1 MNIKGKLIEKL
12 DTQKITDSFKKREF
26 VVEYAENPMYPEYVK
41 FELIQDRCDLIEP
54 FNLHDEIEIDFNIKG
69 RKWTDKQN
77 EVRYFNS
84 LQAWK
89 IAPAQGMATPPEAP
103 ASPAQSETDNATPTT
118 PTTPTSEPEWL
129 KSSGDSAAMEDDDL
143 PF

>member
-54 FNLHDEIEIDFNIKG
+54 FKLDDEIEIDFNIKG

-77 EVRYFNS
+77 EVKYFNS

-89 IAPAQGMATPPEAP
+89 IAPAQAMSTPQEMPP
-103 ASPAQSETDNATPTT
+103 APAQSQPESTT
-118 PTTPTSEPEWL
+118 TTPTSEPEWL
-129 KSSGDSAAMEDDDL
+129 KSSGDNKEMEDDDL

>member
-1 MNIKGKLIEKL
+1 MNIKGRLIEKL
-12 DTQKITDSFKKREF
+12 ETAKITDSFKKREF

-41 FELIQDRCDLIEP
+41 FELIQERCDLIEP
-54 FNLHDEIEIDFNIKG
+54 FNLGDEIEIDFNIKG

-77 EVRYFNS
+77 EVKYFNS

-89 IAPAQGMATPPEAP
+89 I
-103 ASPAQSETDNATPTT
+103 SPAQEMTSTPDAPPDQPQSESTT
-118 PTTPTSEPEWL
+118 APTSEPEWL
-129 KSSGDSAAMEDDDL
+129 KSSNESKEFEDDDL

>member
-12 DTQKITDSFKKREF
+12 ETAKITDSFKKREF

-41 FELIQDRCDLIEP
+41 FELIQERCDLIEP
-54 FNLHDEIEIDFNIKG
+54 FNLGDEIEIDFNIKG

-77 EVRYFNS
+77 EVKYFNS

-89 IAPAQGMATPPEAP
+89 ISSAQEMTSTPNTSADQP
-103 ASPAQSETDNATPTT
+103 QSESTT
-118 PTTPTSEPEWL
+118 VPTSEPEWL
-129 KSSGDSAAMEDDDL
+129 KSSKDSKEFEDDDL